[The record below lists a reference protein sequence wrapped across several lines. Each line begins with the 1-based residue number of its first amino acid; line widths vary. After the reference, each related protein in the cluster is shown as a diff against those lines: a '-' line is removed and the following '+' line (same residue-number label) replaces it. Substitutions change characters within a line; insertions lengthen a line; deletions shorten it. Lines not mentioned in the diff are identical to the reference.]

1 MFDVCVFCLKSRAVH
16 IIVHLFAKLLQCFT
30 NASICF
36 VVLIQFRRV
45 MPCCR
50 FQTIESTSV
59 VFANIHIKCCDL
71 DRAVAPRDGGENV
84 MLPLSQIHVDG
95 LV

>member
-1 MFDVCVFCLKSRAVH
+1 MIHECFDLFCSSDVRC
-16 IIVHLFAKLLQCFT
+16 Q
-30 NASICF
+30 
-36 VVLIQFRRV
+36 QFRKV